1 MTARSGDGERPGL
14 WHVLVSEGKEPSL
27 TEFDWASVRRDPHTV
42 ATEHE
47 ARAELSLAKLNAVL
61 RARERRRRLVPLVSA
76 ALAGLLLP
84 FVTAFTVNRLRHA

>member
-14 WHVLVSEGKEPSL
+14 WRVLASESEVL
-27 TEFDWASVRRDPHTV
+27 TEFDWASLRRDPPKV
-42 ATEHE
+42 ETEHE

-61 RARERRRRLVPLVSA
+61 RARERRRRLVPLVTA

-84 FVTAFTVNRLRHA
+84 FVTAFTVARLRHA